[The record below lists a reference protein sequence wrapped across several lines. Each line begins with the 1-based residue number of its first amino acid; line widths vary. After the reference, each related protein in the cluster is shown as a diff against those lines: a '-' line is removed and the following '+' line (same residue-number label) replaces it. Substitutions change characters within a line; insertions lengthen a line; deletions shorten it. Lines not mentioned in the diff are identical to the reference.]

1 MANVDAVLEELMSL
15 HGAIGVAV
23 ADYSSGMT
31 LVSVSSGTYDVA
43 FAAAHESEAIR
54 SELKTLK
61 SLKME
66 SKVEDILVTMTDQYN
81 ILRVLSREK
90 NLFFFLTMK
99 RADAN
104 LALAR
109 RKLVEAEAKISV

>member
-43 FAAAHESEAIR
+43 FAAAHGG
-54 SELKTLK
+54 
-61 SLKME
+61 
-66 SKVEDILVTMTDQYN
+66 D
-81 ILRVLSREK
+81 
-90 NLFFFLTMK
+90 
-99 RADAN
+99 
-104 LALAR
+104 
-109 RKLVEAEAKISV
+109 AEAGAVDQLRSHVRAFARH